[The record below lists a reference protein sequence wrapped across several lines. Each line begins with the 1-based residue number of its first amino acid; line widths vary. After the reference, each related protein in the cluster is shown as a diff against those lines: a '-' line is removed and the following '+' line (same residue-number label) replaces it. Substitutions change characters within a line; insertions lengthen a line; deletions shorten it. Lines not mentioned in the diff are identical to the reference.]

1 MEDRKASLVA
11 VGVSSIAIGG
21 FWMAR
26 PNAEHAGLRVLEQR
40 NLPFNGIGLDRDAA
54 VLFRI
59 AIPASFRDR
68 EKAIQFRIVDRQ
80 KHVFP
85 VLPMTDPGFPDSL
98 KLQRGYAYRA
108 DRPHLVAVCD
118 SELLGSVPVGD
129 LPDPEAEL
137 LDPKPNLSLSL
148 VKRDGWIDVIP
159 RGRIPRDERWRVE
172 ALRTPYGRVA
182 DVWTML
188 PNRGFRSINPGLT
201 IPFANEVQAVEI
213 EVTRFRF
220 EQYECTVDIPNL
232 RLQQREGGV
241 IISVDKGQ
249 ERSVRLGSF
258 VASVDV
264 PKQETGPLPGRKSLP
279 PTVGR
284 AMINI
289 EFSEGVSSPFG
300 ERRDP
305 PKMTRTGVEIVSPL
319 PSALGLSE
327 LRLGPTFLQ
336 SDLKPGTP
344 IKTGPFTARL
354 RLTAWKPKAVGS
366 FTAVVPVEIDPD
378 APKGPSFFFAR

>member
-1 MEDRKASLVA
+1 MEDHKASLVA

-54 VLFRI
+54 VLFRL

-85 VLPMTDPGFPDSL
+85 VLPMTDPGFADSL
-98 KLQRGYAYRA
+98 KLQRGYAHRA
-108 DRPHLVAVCD
+108 DGPRLVAVCD

-129 LPDPEAEL
+129 LPEPEVEQ
-137 LDPKPNLSLSL
+137 LDPKPNLFVSL
-148 VKRDGWIDVIP
+148 VQRDGWIDVLP

-182 DVWTML
+182 DVWTTL
-188 PNRGFRSINPGLT
+188 PNRGFRTIAPGLT
-201 IPFANEVQAVEI
+201 IPFANEVHSVEI
-213 EVTRFRF
+213 EMTRFRF
-220 EQYECTVDIPNL
+220 EEYEGIVDIPNL
-232 RLQQREGGV
+232 RLHEHEGRVG
-241 IISVDKGQ
+241 ILVDQGQ
-249 ERSVRLGSF
+249 ERSVRLGSII
-258 VASVDV
+258 ASVEV
-264 PKQETGPLPGRKSLP
+264 PKQDTGPLPGRKGLP
-279 PTVGR
+279 PTIGR
-284 AMINI
+284 ALLNI
-289 EFSEGVSSPFG
+289 DFSEAPGTPFDV
-300 ERRDP
+300 RRDP
-305 PKMTRTGVEIVSPL
+305 PKMIRTGVEILSPQ
-319 PSALGLSE
+319 PSSLGLTE

-336 SDLKPGTP
+336 SDLKPGTR

-354 RLTAWKPKAVGS
+354 RLSAWKPRPIGS
-366 FTAVVPVEIDPD
+366 FTAVVPVEVDPD
-378 APKGPSFFFAR
+378 ASRGPSFFFAR